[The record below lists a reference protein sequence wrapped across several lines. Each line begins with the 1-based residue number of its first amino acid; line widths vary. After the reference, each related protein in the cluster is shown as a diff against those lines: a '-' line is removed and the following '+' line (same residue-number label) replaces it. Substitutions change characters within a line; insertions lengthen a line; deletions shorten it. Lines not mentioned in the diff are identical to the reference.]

1 MAWVDQLNSAMN
13 RGAAAAQLAIGSEDE
28 NAALDPNELSR
39 MVLKKGWIEGQ
50 AMEKLTAHCKR
61 QEDLV
66 ATRISDMVQIVDVVV
81 KALNDAQQRC
91 LALEAQKN
99 AAGTQGNKAGNTLGI
114 GGMGTSEIL
123 SLRERERQLKELLDD
138 CYALLG
144 ALQSVMEGRSDQYNL
159 RAGQMSDVIARIQRE
174 LGFGY
179 QSALRPPQWTKD
191 DVVLLLRRIQE
202 TEKQLNEMKE
212 KHSLLLQEMMQVEN
226 ERDQA
231 NAKQQKAETE
241 LMQKE
246 REIENLKVQR
256 MEGGRSYQ
264 PVQNFSASQPILGGS
279 QSYPTMYGST
289 TQYSCSAPI
298 LP

>member
-1 MAWVDQLNSAMN
+1 M
-13 RGAAAAQLAIGSEDE
+13 
-28 NAALDPNELSR
+28 
-39 MVLKKGWIEGQ
+39 
-50 AMEKLTAHCKR
+50 
-61 QEDLV
+61 
-66 ATRISDMVQIVDVVV
+66 ATRISDMVQILDLVV

-91 LALEAQKN
+91 VALETQKN
-99 AAGTQGNKAGNTLGI
+99 AASSQGSKAGSASGF
-114 GGMGTSEIL
+114 GAMGTSEIL

-144 ALQSVMEGRSDQYNL
+144 SLQSVMESRADQYNL
-159 RAGQMSDVIARIQRE
+159 RAGQMNEIMARVQRE
-174 LGFGY
+174 LGFGF

-202 TEKQLNEMKE
+202 TEKQLSEMKE

-246 REIENLKVQR
+246 REIETLKAQR

-264 PVQNFSASQPILGGS
+264 PAQNFSGSQPILGGS
-279 QSYPTMYGST
+279 QSYPMMYGST
-289 TQYSCSAPI
+289 TQYSCSTPI